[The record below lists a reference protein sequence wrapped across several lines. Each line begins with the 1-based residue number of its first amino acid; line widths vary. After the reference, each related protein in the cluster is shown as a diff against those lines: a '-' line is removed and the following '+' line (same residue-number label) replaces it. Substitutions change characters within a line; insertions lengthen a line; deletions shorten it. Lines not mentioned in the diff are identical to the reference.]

1 MKKNIMAFI
10 LLTVLIMSSITNVS
24 QAYSYEK
31 IGISDSSIISPLA
44 DILEWRYKVD
54 NGKLYKR
61 LYNAT
66 EDTWIGQ
73 WILVN

>member
-1 MKKNIMAFI
+1 MKKYIMAFI
-10 LLTVLIMSSITNVS
+10 ILTVLVASSITNVS
-24 QAYSYEK
+24 QAYSYDN
-31 IGISDSSIISPLA
+31 ICISDSSIISPLA
-44 DILEWRYKVD
+44 DILEWRYKVE

>member
-10 LLTVLIMSSITNVS
+10 ILTVLIASSITNVS
-24 QAYSYEK
+24 QAYSYEN
-31 IGISDSSIISPLA
+31 ISISDPSIISPLA

>member
-1 MKKNIMAFI
+1 MKKNSMAFI
-10 LLTVLIMSSITNVS
+10 ILTVLSASSITNVS
-24 QAYSYEK
+24 QAYSYEN
-31 IGISDSSIISPLA
+31 ISISDPSIISPLA

>member
-1 MKKNIMAFI
+1 M
-10 LLTVLIMSSITNVS
+10 
-24 QAYSYEK
+24 
-31 IGISDSSIISPLA
+31 GISDSTIVSPLA
-44 DILEWRYKVD
+44 AILEWRYKVD

-66 EDTWIGQ
+66 ADTWIGD

>member
-24 QAYSYEK
+24 QTYSYEK